1 MAKSEDIFEYNFYK
15 IKENRYQV
23 IIAICIYFLLSIVSV
38 LLGLYIYGFDKNII
52 WGLNKQTIDNLAMLG
67 IVVFFIFITP
77 MVGIFKI
84 FMYSRLV
91 YTLEVF
97 DSKIVVE
104 NVFGQQTKIENYE
117 IYEGF
122 SDYVQSYRCLWMK
135 GENYIK
141 EELIENK
148 GWHFT
153 VRDMNTGLFYLLTID
168 PSRKGGNTPIFN

>member
-168 PSRKGGNTPIFN
+168 PSRKGE

>member
-1 MAKSEDIFEYNFYK
+1 MRKSEDLFEFNFYK

-23 IIAICIYFLLSIVSV
+23 IIAICIYSLLSIGSV

-153 VRDMNTGLFYLLTID
+153 VRDMNTGLFYLMTID
-168 PSRKGGNTPIFN
+168 PSRKRE

>member
-23 IIAICIYFLLSIVSV
+23 IIAICIYFLLSIGSV

-52 WGLNKQTIDNLAMLG
+52 WGLNKQTIDNLAMLVL
-67 IVVFFIFITP
+67 VVFFIFISP
-77 MVGIFKI
+77 MVGMFKI
-84 FMYSRLV
+84 FMYSRLI
-91 YTLEVF
+91 YKCEVF
-97 DSKIVVE
+97 GSKIVVE
-104 NVFGQQTKIENYE
+104 NLFGQQSEIEHYE
-117 IYEGF
+117 IYEGY
-122 SDYVQSYRCLWMK
+122 SDYVQSYKWLWLK

-153 VRDMNTGLFYLLTID
+153 VRDMNTGLFYLMTID
-168 PSRKGGNTPIFN
+168 PSRKRE

>member
-1 MAKSEDIFEYNFYK
+1 MRKSEDLFEFNFYK

-67 IVVFFIFITP
+67 IVLFFIFITP

-168 PSRKGGNTPIFN
+168 PSRKGE

>member
-23 IIAICIYFLLSIVSV
+23 IIAICIYFLLSIGSV

-153 VRDMNTGLFYLLTID
+153 VRDMNTGLFYLMTID
-168 PSRKGGNTPIFN
+168 PSRKRE

>member
-153 VRDMNTGLFYLLTID
+153 VRDMNTGLFYLMTID
-168 PSRKGGNTPIFN
+168 PSRKRE

>member
-1 MAKSEDIFEYNFYK
+1 MKFVVYRVNFYK

-168 PSRKGGNTPIFN
+168 PSRKGE

>member
-1 MAKSEDIFEYNFYK
+1 MRKSEDLFEFNFYK

-153 VRDMNTGLFYLLTID
+153 VRDMNTGLFYLMTID
-168 PSRKGGNTPIFN
+168 PSRKRE

>member
-1 MAKSEDIFEYNFYK
+1 MRKSEDLFEFNFYK

>member
-1 MAKSEDIFEYNFYK
+1 MRKSEDLFEFNFYK

-117 IYEGF
+117 ISIVF
-122 SDYVQSYRCLWMK
+122 ASD
-135 GENYIK
+135 
-141 EELIENK
+141 
-148 GWHFT
+148 
-153 VRDMNTGLFYLLTID
+153 
-168 PSRKGGNTPIFN
+168 

>member
-1 MAKSEDIFEYNFYK
+1 
-15 IKENRYQV
+15 
-23 IIAICIYFLLSIVSV
+23 
-38 LLGLYIYGFDKNII
+38 
-52 WGLNKQTIDNLAMLG
+52 
-67 IVVFFIFITP
+67 
-77 MVGIFKI
+77 
-84 FMYSRLV
+84 MYSRLV

-168 PSRKGGNTPIFN
+168 PSRKGE

>member
-1 MAKSEDIFEYNFYK
+1 
-15 IKENRYQV
+15 
-23 IIAICIYFLLSIVSV
+23 
-38 LLGLYIYGFDKNII
+38 
-52 WGLNKQTIDNLAMLG
+52 
-67 IVVFFIFITP
+67 
-77 MVGIFKI
+77 
-84 FMYSRLV
+84 MYSRLV

-141 EELIENK
+141 EEHQKEFLKLTKELIILSREE
-148 GWHFT
+148 
-153 VRDMNTGLFYLLTID
+153 TGNISYHLYQDIHHLQIDNSLLV
-168 PSRKGGNTPIFN
+168 PSLHLPEFPIFQLFLFLHRI

>member
-1 MAKSEDIFEYNFYK
+1 MRKSEDLFEFNFYK

-168 PSRKGGNTPIFN
+168 PSRKGE